1 MVSRDAGEDHRA
13 ATPLELLFD
22 LCFVVAVA
30 RAALLLH
37 HAVSSGHAG
46 SGTVSYLLVFFSIW
60 WTWLNFTWF
69 ASAYDNDDAIYRV
82 LVLVLII
89 GALILAAGVPKA
101 FEARDF
107 DTVFV
112 GYVVMRASLVTL
124 WLRAGH
130 HDHERRGTA
139 RRTAVGMST
148 CMVGWAAVALA
159 GWPLWAFV
167 VVGAA
172 EMLVPVWAEGAGHT
186 TWHPAHIAERYGL
199 FTIIVLGETIL
210 SSSVAFQS
218 VVDARAADL
227 TLVLTA
233 IGALLTVFAAWWLY
247 FATPAA
253 PALVSH
259 REGFEWGYGHYI
271 VFASAAAVGAGVAVQ
286 VDHLTGR
293 GRLSDVGAAA
303 AFTVPVI
310 LYFAAIAVIDV
321 RLFGVRRERV
331 VATGIALV
339 LIAAA
344 TFTGEAVLL
353 TGVVLGALVAAHV
366 VVDERRRVT
375 DRLPDDEV
383 VERRVAEEVPDLPR
397 VEGAHHR

>member
-1 MVSRDAGEDHRA
+1 MVSRDAHEEHRT

-46 SGTVSYLLVFFSIW
+46 SGVVSYAFVFFSIW

-82 LVLVLII
+82 LVLLLIT
-89 GALILAAGVPKA
+89 GALILAAGVPRA
-101 FEARDF
+101 FEQHDF

-112 GYVVMRASLVTL
+112 GYVVMRASLVAL
-124 WLRAGH
+124 WLRAGY
-130 HDHERRGTA
+130 HDPPRRRTA
-139 RRTAVGMST
+139 RRTATGMSF
-148 CMVGWAAVALA
+148 CMVGWGAVALV

-167 VVGAA
+167 VMGVT
-172 EMLVPVWAEGAGHT
+172 EMLVPVWAERAGHT
-186 TWHPAHIAERYGL
+186 TWHPSHIAERYGL

-218 VVDARAADL
+218 VVDAREGDVTVL
-227 TLVLTA
+227 LTA
-233 IGALLTVFAAWWLY
+233 IGALLTVFAMWWLS

-259 REGFEWGYGHYI
+259 REGFEWGYGHYF

-286 VDHLTGR
+286 IDHLTGH
-293 GRLSDVGAAA
+293 GALSDAAAAA
-303 AFTVPVI
+303 AFTLPVVV
-310 LYFAAIAVIDV
+310 YFVAITVIDA
-321 RLFGVRRERV
+321 RLFGWRRDRIV
-331 VATGIALV
+331 STVGAL
-339 LIAAA
+339 AAIGA
-344 TFTGEAVLL
+344 VTFTGEPVLV
-353 TGVVLGALVAAHV
+353 TGLVLAGLV
-366 VVDERRRVT
+366 VVVEARRPARTQGEDECPTPSPPGGAARAS
-375 DRLPDDEV
+375 
-383 VERRVAEEVPDLPR
+383 RVAR
-397 VEGAHHR
+397 

>member
-1 MVSRDAGEDHRA
+1 MVSRDAHEDHRT

-46 SGTVSYLLVFFSIW
+46 SGVVSYAFVFFSIW

-69 ASAYDNDDAIYRV
+69 ASAYDNDDAVYRV
-82 LVLVLII
+82 LVLVLIT
-89 GALILAAGVPKA
+89 GALILATGVPRA
-101 FEARDF
+101 FEQRDF

-112 GYVVMRASLVTL
+112 GYVVMRASLVAL

-130 HDHERRGTA
+130 HDPSHRGTA
-139 RRTAVGMST
+139 RRTAAGMT
-148 CMVGWAAVALA
+148 LCMVGWAAVAVV

-167 VVGAA
+167 VVGVA
-172 EMLVPVWAEGAGHT
+172 EMLVPVWAEGAGRT

-210 SSSVAFQS
+210 SSSMAFQT
-218 VVDARAADL
+218 VVDARNGDV
-227 TLVLTA
+227 TVVLTA
-233 IGALLTVFAAWWLY
+233 IGALLTVFAMWWLY

-253 PALVSH
+253 PALISN
-259 REGFEWGYGHYI
+259 REGFEWGYGHYL

-293 GRLSDVGAAA
+293 GVLGDVATAS
-303 AFTVPVI
+303 AFTVPVVV
-310 LYFAAIAVIDV
+310 YFVAITLIDA
-321 RLFGVRRERV
+321 RLFGWRRDRIV
-331 VATGIALV
+331 STVGALV
-339 LIAAA
+339 AIGAA
-344 TFTGEAVLL
+344 TFTGEPVLL
-353 TGVVLGALVAAHV
+353 TGLALAVLV
-366 VVDERRRVT
+366 VVVEARRSVRSIS
-375 DRLPDDEV
+375 
-383 VERRVAEEVPDLPR
+383 ASA
-397 VEGAHHR
+397 GAR